1 MASPGP
7 IGVEALLAHREWAR
21 GLARALVR
29 DPADADDLEQTAW
42 LEAIRRPPAR
52 DEGLRGW
59 FATLLRRRAR
69 DRWREG
75 ERRGRREAATARS
88 DAVRPTAEVVAD
100 AEAHR
105 LVVEALMALEE
116 PFRET
121 LLLRFFEDLP
131 PREVATRIGVPVE
144 TVRSRTRRG
153 LERLRERLD
162 GGRPGGRAAWVALIA
177 PLAGIRGEAV
187 AAAAAGGSAAGA
199 GSVAA
204 AGGAAMATKAT
215 AGVAVLGALAGAVAG
230 GVAVGTMSGG
240 SPEAAVAE
248 ARAEVREL
256 RGRLEAIEGS
266 GAAAGAP
273 SAAAAGEGPA
283 GREERFEAQ
292 ERRIAALEEAVR
304 TGSGAA
310 SGPRD
315 AGATDAAGR
324 ESRDAADRAVLD
336 ARKAAEEADKAKA
349 EAAAALGS
357 AEARKLFLDR
367 SKTDEERVVALGRLR
382 TLRGVDREVIA
393 EACALFRASTKPGI
407 REWLL
412 RDLHGTKDP
421 DLKALFVEAMR
432 SDPDEKVR
440 ERAARDVDDYLDDPE
455 VRQALERARDQDA
468 SESVRRRAVR
478 TLASSGGKD
487 D

>member
-1 MASPGP
+1 MANPGP
-7 IGVEALLAHREWAR
+7 VGVEALLAHREWAR

-75 ERRGRREAATARS
+75 ERRGRREAASARP
-88 DAVRPTAEVVAD
+88 DAARPTAEVVAD

-131 PREVATRIGVPVE
+131 PREIAARSGAPVE

-162 GGRPGGRAAWVALIA
+162 GGRPAGRAAWVAVIA
-177 PLAGIRGEAV
+177 PLAGIRGEV
-187 AAAAAGGSAAGA
+187 AAAATGTTGAAT
-199 GSVAA
+199 AA
-204 AGGAAMATKAT
+204 AGGAVMATKAT

-240 SPEAAVAE
+240 ASEEAVEA
-248 ARAEVREL
+248 ARAEVRVL
-256 RGRLEAIEGS
+256 RGRLEALEGS
-266 GAAAGAP
+266 APAAGPASASAAGA
-273 SAAAAGEGPA
+273 GPA
-283 GREERFEAQ
+283 GEERLAAQ

-304 TGSGAA
+304 PGSGGARTA
-310 SGPRD
+310 SAPEKAD
-315 AGATDAAGR
+315 AGA
-324 ESRDAADRAVLD
+324 ADRDD
-336 ARKAAEEADKAKA
+336 ADDQKAAAMRKAAEEADRAKV
-349 EAAAALGS
+349 EATLALGKE
-357 AEARKLFLDR
+357 EARRLFLDR
-367 SKTDEERVVALGRLR
+367 SKTEEERMVALGRLR
-382 TLRGVDREVIA
+382 SLRGVDREVIT

-407 REWLL
+407 REWML

-421 DLKALFVEAMR
+421 DLKALFLEAMR

-455 VRQALERARDQDA
+455 VRQALEQVRDQDA

-478 TLASSGGKD
+478 TLASSGRKD